1 MATGF
6 LATGFFTAAGFF
18 TTAFLATAFF
28 ANGFFTAALAA
39 GFFAAAWGLAL
50 VLLECFV
57 VFTASLLTVWRQVLE
72 HPTPAAVC
80 CTGPS

>member
-1 MATGF
+1 
-6 LATGFFTAAGFF
+6 LAV
-18 TTAFLATAFF
+18 
-28 ANGFFTAALAA
+28 

-80 CTGPS
+80 CTAPS